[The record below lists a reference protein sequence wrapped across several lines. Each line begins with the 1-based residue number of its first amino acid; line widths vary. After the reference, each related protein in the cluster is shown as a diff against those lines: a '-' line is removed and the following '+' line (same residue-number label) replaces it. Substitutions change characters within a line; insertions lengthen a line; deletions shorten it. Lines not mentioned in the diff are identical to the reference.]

1 MKYAVIGD
9 PVSHSLSPVM
19 HQVNFKSLNMEDTYE
34 ALHIP
39 HKISMILDTLLKITI
54 LTDSMLR
61 FRIRKELFLIW
72 MKLMTKQK
80 SLEPLIL

>member
-39 HKISMILDTLLKITI
+39 TQDFHDIRHIIEDNHINGFNVTIPHKE
-54 LTDSMLR
+54 
-61 FRIRKELFLIW
+61 RIILIW

-80 SLEPLIL
+80 LLEPLIL

>member
-34 ALHIP
+34 AY
-39 HKISMILDTLLKITI
+39 
-54 LTDSMLR
+54 
-61 FRIRKELFLIW
+61 
-72 MKLMTKQK
+72 
-80 SLEPLIL
+80 

>member
-34 ALHIP
+34 AL
-39 HKISMILDTLLKITI
+39 LKITI

-80 SLEPLIL
+80 LLEPLIL